1 MAAAMAVVMHQER
14 KKERQAARKQMLEDQ
29 LRFNRV

>member
-1 MAAAMAVVMHQER
+1 MAAAVAVVMHQER
-14 KKERQAARKQMLEDQ
+14 KRERQAARKQMLEDQ